1 MTYAVDPNETREVTL
16 DGDANLPEEE
26 RPVFL
31 LRPLTTAEKKVT
43 ATRFGNIQH
52 GHGDAGEFAFE
63 TVRYALAG
71 WRRFRTRSGED
82 VPFRTHGNTNRPMAT
97 DATLG
102 RIPMG
107 AILDLSTK
115 VVDFEYAKSEDDEGK
130 FSSPSP
136 SSAGDSTAT

>member
-31 LRPLTTAEKKVT
+31 LRPLTTAEKKAT
-43 ATRFGNIQH
+43 ATRFGRIEQ
-52 GHGDAGEFAFE
+52 GQGDAGETAFE
-63 TVRYALAG
+63 TVRFALAG

-82 VPFRTHGNTNRPMAT
+82 VPFRTHGRTNRPMAT
-97 DATLG
+97 DETLG
-102 RIPMG
+102 RMPMG
-107 AILDLSTK
+107 AVLELSKK
-115 VVDFEYAKSEDDEGK
+115 VLEFEHGASEDDEGK